1 MTITDINI
9 LMADFIGLKSTNAD
23 VPVYTLNDSFKN
35 FFSYKTTKELKF
47 HESLDWLN
55 VVIEKL
61 TSIKDLTLAVQYY
74 QNSCYVALMYKSQDI
89 DGEFKNAKF
98 SCVREKPINQYKR
111 AIFEVIGNFL
121 GWMKNLPDC
130 ESDIEYEIGYIAANQ
145 QGQNVV
151 YMKPKEEKEEE
162 EEEDKK
168 V

>member
-74 QNSCYVALMYKSQDI
+74 QNSCYVALMYKSQDGI
-89 DGEFKNAKF
+89 LIVLKLLHSLLFG
-98 SCVREKPINQYKR
+98 
-111 AIFEVIGNFL
+111 
-121 GWMKNLPDC
+121 
-130 ESDIEYEIGYIAANQ
+130 
-145 QGQNVV
+145 
-151 YMKPKEEKEEE
+151 
-162 EEEDKK
+162 
-168 V
+168 